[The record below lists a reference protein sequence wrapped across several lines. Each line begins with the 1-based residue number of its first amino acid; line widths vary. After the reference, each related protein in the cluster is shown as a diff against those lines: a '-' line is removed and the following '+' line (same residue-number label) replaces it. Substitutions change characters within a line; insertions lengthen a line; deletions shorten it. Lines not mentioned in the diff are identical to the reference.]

1 MPWTKTRNVYS
12 RSSAD
17 PNAEQAIQDSNMVGT
32 IWGQSLPV
40 SSKEDGLYQ
49 RMVLDQVRTLIR
61 SMGKSGWI
69 QRSLFSF
76 SGSYPAHSFRI
87 NQSKAYVDGLFVN
100 VVGSNL
106 NSASEGQI
114 TLSAP
119 PGTGTRYDLVFL
131 EVWLAEVAGS
141 TVTTP
146 NSVNKPS
153 TTSIY
158 KYGNTEY
165 GGVNPV
171 DDINESSVEINRRV
185 QVQYR
190 LRSVAGVDFTT
201 YPYGVNDPIVTAR
214 GPNPAPT
221 ATSFSIYTTVPGEVY
236 TFAAG
241 DGSALLQ
248 STLGTLDGYVYAL
261 PIAKVLRTAGVN
273 TISSGDVTD
282 LRTIWDGSFSRP
294 RQMYGSRGLRVSPNA
309 TTPTTKVDIA
319 VSHVVLKAGSQAL
332 GAFYG
337 IAVELE
343 KSDGIYQVTNDIS
356 VVGPNGRDQSAAL
369 PSSTWAYLYLVWDQA
384 GGLRSIASTLTP
396 LLGPNPQ
403 HDPFTHWCYVG
414 PMRINGS
421 GQIENFYI
429 RGNEYSW
436 KAAKQMVTDTNVT
449 VETSVE
455 MISAVSP
462 DALTMVLSVYATMMH
477 SALLETTF
485 VIRAE
490 SGALNNYFV
499 TVGTQV
505 ANQWAANSLVH
516 RIRCPGQVAPL
527 ASIPLY
533 YLWGSTVGDGGRKAS
548 ISVLGFVIPNGAN

>member
-61 SMGKSGWI
+61 SMGKSGWL
-69 QRSLFSF
+69 QRSIFSF

-141 TVTTP
+141 TITTP
-146 NSVNKPS
+146 SSVNKPS
-153 TTSIY
+153 TTSVY
-158 KYGNTEY
+158 KYGNVEY

-319 VSHVVLKAGSQAL
+319 VSHVVLKAGSQEL

-369 PSSTWAYLYLVWDQA
+369 PNNTWAYLYLVWDQA

-396 LLGPNPQ
+396 LLGPNSQ

-421 GQIENFYI
+421 GQIDNFHI
-429 RGNEYSW
+429 RGDRWTW
-436 KAAKQMVTDTNVT
+436 KAAKVPVSNSNVT
-449 VETSVE
+449 AETQVDL
-455 MISAVSP
+455 ITVAPP
-462 DALTMVLSVYATMMH
+462 DAQELMLSVYARLNH
-477 SALLETTF
+477 STVTSNTF

-490 SGALNNYFV
+490 ASASDDYQAPINAV
-499 TVGTQV
+499 V
-505 ANQWAANSLVH
+505 ANQWNSNYVVH
-516 RIRCPGQVAPL
+516 HLRVPGQAIPM
-527 ASIPLY
+527 ASIPVY
-533 YLWGSTVGDGGRKAS
+533 YQWIQATGDGGRQAT
-548 ISVLGFVIPNGAN
+548 IAVLGARIPNGGN